1 MLSCRR
7 QADDEKE
14 GSLSIGQVEIVR
26 FKPNAEAVS
35 KASAAEN
42 KNQQTWHPLG
52 L

>member
-7 QADDEKE
+7 QADDEK
-14 GSLSIGQVEIVR
+14 GGYLSIGQVEIER
-26 FKPNAEAVS
+26 YKPNADAVS
-35 KASAAEN
+35 RASAAEN